1 MGEEKKIIKEEG
13 EVQKHINNSAE
24 FGSSL
29 REFQVLRLVEN
40 IREGQMGYT

>member
-1 MGEEKKIIKEEG
+1 MGEEKKKKIKELG

-29 REFQVLRLVEN
+29 RKFKVLRLVEN
-40 IREGQMGYT
+40 IRER